1 MDGSMLGSL
10 YTLLIAS
17 VTAGLVSQHAAVW
30 AFVLLLEGR
39 EYIALRNYIPDGTS
53 RMRVLVCSLQTV
65 CCRGMCHIFVCR
77 HCPPLRIAVSNTM
90 ILTVRPA

>member
-1 MDGSMLGSL
+1 MTTDTVH
-10 YTLLIAS
+10 TLLIDSA
-17 VTAGLVSQHAAVW
+17 TAGLLLQHAARW
-30 AFVLLLEGR
+30 AFVLSLEGR
-39 EYIALRNYIPDGTS
+39 EYIVLRHSIPDGTS